1 MKQGADPLSETSEQ
15 FAAESDPSDP
25 DTAAEKRHVPNWRV
39 MLRSVL
45 LVLLVATI
53 ATYYLADQ
61 QSRFDLKYNALL
73 NDQQAY
79 AQEMAKDT
87 HSAVGGAKEGFQELR
102 KASNSVDATLH
113 ALSLG
118 GANERF
124 ASPPRAI
131 DSRVEELLDKWRKVS
146 RNVDQVLAV
155 EETVITVR
163 DKMKAFNTVISDAV
177 SAADDLANGL
187 TQAGASAAQRY
198 VAGLQIVIAQ
208 QIAHMFQGMSEDANE
223 SVVGS
228 TEFGR
233 SAVLLALFGQA
244 IDGFFNGDKELGIR
258 RIPDQDQ
265 RAILSRLRSLHEKA
279 TRLLRDISNGSVAVS
294 HVGSAAGAVTASS
307 KEILNDTGALRNA
320 YRAEADKRLV
330 SAQLAN
336 VLGVMTL
343 IAFVLVAWELSRS
356 SRARAEENAVQAEQA
371 RMREEEINDANRRNQ
386 AAILQLLDEIADLAD
401 GDLTVRATV
410 TEDMTGAIADAINY
424 SIDAL
429 RELVTNINSTSVV
442 VASSAQM
449 SRNTAIRL
457 SEASERQAT
466 QIAQVTKSIREMAGS
481 VERVSA
487 HAVESSEV
495 AQQSVKIANKGGKA
509 VRDTIQGMDAIRETM
524 QETAKRIKRL
534 GESSQEI
541 GDIVGL
547 INDIADQTNILAL
560 NAAIQASMAG
570 EAGRG
575 FAVVADEVQR
585 LAERASQATKQIETL
600 VNTIQTDTNEAVS
613 SMEEST
619 AGVVT
624 GAKIA
629 QGAGESL
636 EEIENVSQSLAKL
649 IRNISQASGQQANQ
663 AADVAK
669 TMSAIQN
676 ITTQTRTGT
685 KETANSVGNL
695 ADLASVLKTSVAG
708 FQLPEKSTETVVDDV
723 SNETQLSDVALPE
736 RNDMGAQ
743 EIQANV
749 G

>member
-1 MKQGADPLSETSEQ
+1 MKQGVDSLSETSEE
-15 FAAESDPSDP
+15 FAAESAPSDL
-25 DTAAEKRHVPNWRV
+25 DTASAKRHVPNWRV
-39 MLRSVL
+39 MLRGAL

-61 QSRFDLKYNALL
+61 QSRFDSKYNALL
-73 NDQQAY
+73 DDQQGY
-79 AQEMAKDT
+79 AQQMAEDAQI
-87 HSAVGGAKEGFQELR
+87 AVGGAKEGFQELR
-102 KASNSVDATLH
+102 KASNSVDTTLH

-131 DSRVEELLDKWRKVS
+131 DARVEELLDRWRKVS
-146 RNVDQVLAV
+146 RNVDQLLAV
-155 EETVITVR
+155 EDTMTTVR
-163 DKMKAFNTVISDAV
+163 DKVKAFNTVISDAV
-177 SAADDLANGL
+177 SAADDLVNGL
-187 TQAGASAAQRY
+187 TQAGAPAGQRY

-208 QIAHMFQGMSEDANE
+208 QIAHMFQGISEDANS

-228 TEFGR
+228 SEFGR

-265 RAILSRLRSLHEKA
+265 RAILARLRSLHEKA
-279 TRLLRDISNGSVAVS
+279 TRLLRDISNGRVAVS
-294 HVGSAAGAVTASS
+294 HVGSAAEAVTAGRN
-307 KEILNDTGALRNA
+307 EILNITRALRNT

-336 VLGVMTL
+336 ILGVMTL
-343 IAFVLVAWELSRS
+343 IAFLLVGWELSRS
-356 SRARAEENAVQAEQA
+356 SRAQAEENAVQAEQA
-371 RMREEEINDANRRNQ
+371 RLREEEINDANRRNQ

-487 HAVESSEV
+487 HAGESSEV

-619 AGVVT
+619 AGVVS

-629 QGAGESL
+629 QGAGEAL

-685 KETANSVGNL
+685 RETANSVGNL

-723 SNETQLSDVALPE
+723 PDETQPRDVALPE
-736 RNDMGAQ
+736 HNDMGAQ
-743 EIQANV
+743 EVQANV